1 MVLENFGDKYV
12 IVNLSLCTVASILHS
27 FGFFVLWRVKQKNP
41 YLATQRLYLMHLS
54 ISENIYSIFYGLF
67 FVFDLTFENSTW
79 KTVIYIIAGGGAYV
93 WYLLILI
100 MLTIDRFLT
109 VYFNIRYI
117 AVWSIRKAKQV
128 LALCFLVSFIASILF
143 AIYLQNL
150 KEAYVFLTLYIW
162 VPVDSLFVTVSI
174 FTYIYIYWNIL
185 KRKNKVARGSLN
197 RLSNEISTNRD
208 SPINNS
214 NNSNNNDNDVK
225 NYNNTNHSNHTN
237 NDVNNYNNTNHTNNN
252 TNNTT
257 NKKGVP
263 KKSFLVPI
271 LLITTFV
278 IFISLPDLVSFV
290 YMVAKVKQP
299 VFLELLFYI
308 LYPIGLISD
317 ALIYIILSKDV
328 ANYFLKLTKCNSFT

>member
-27 FGFFVLWRVKQKNP
+27 FGFFVLWKVKQKNP

-54 ISENIYSIFYGLF
+54 VSENIYSIFYGLY

-128 LALCFLVSFIASILF
+128 LALCFLVSFTASIFF

-197 RLSNEISTNRD
+197 RLNNEIATNRD

-225 NYNNTNHSNHTN
+225 NYNNSNN
-237 NDVNNYNNTNHTNNN
+237 TNNN
-252 TNNTT
+252 TN

-263 KKSFLVPI
+263 KKSFLVPM

-290 YMVAKVKQP
+290 YMVVKVKQP

>member
-128 LALCFLVSFIASILF
+128 LALCFLVSFTASIFF

-150 KEAYVFLTLYIW
+150 
-162 VPVDSLFVTVSI
+162 SLI
-174 FTYIYIYWNIL
+174 HI
-185 KRKNKVARGSLN
+185 
-197 RLSNEISTNRD
+197 
-208 SPINNS
+208 
-214 NNSNNNDNDVK
+214 
-225 NYNNTNHSNHTN
+225 
-237 NDVNNYNNTNHTNNN
+237 
-252 TNNTT
+252 
-257 NKKGVP
+257 
-263 KKSFLVPI
+263 
-271 LLITTFV
+271 
-278 IFISLPDLVSFV
+278 
-290 YMVAKVKQP
+290 
-299 VFLELLFYI
+299 
-308 LYPIGLISD
+308 
-317 ALIYIILSKDV
+317 
-328 ANYFLKLTKCNSFT
+328 